1 MVIGQASQRTFAVS
15 TSKMQRAV
23 GTYQAEVFRD
33 RMFRIRSMY
42 LDHLDHLDHPF
53 RLYYCTQSLSI
64 TPDTLPCRKHG

>member
-1 MVIGQASQRTFAVS
+1 MVIGRASQRTFAVS

-23 GTYQAEVFRD
+23 GAYQAEVFRD
-33 RMFRIRSMY
+33 RMFRIMSMY
-42 LDHLDHLDHPF
+42 LDHLDHSF

>member
-1 MVIGQASQRTFAVS
+1 MVIGQASQWTFAVS

-33 RMFRIRSMY
+33 RMFRIMSMY
-42 LDHLDHLDHPF
+42 LGHLDHPF